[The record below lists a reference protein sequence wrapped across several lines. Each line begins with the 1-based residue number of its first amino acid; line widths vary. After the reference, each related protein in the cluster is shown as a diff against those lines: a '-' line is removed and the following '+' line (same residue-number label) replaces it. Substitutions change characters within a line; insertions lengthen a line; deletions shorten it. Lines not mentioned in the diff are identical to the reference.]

1 MCKLDQECTELVQA
15 LPGGPQPGYVQRRWV
30 EKAREATDYPTLM
43 EEAIGLAEALK
54 CDTPRDS
61 ASQQQGSRHTTY
73 HGLTILSEAA
83 GLEEEVGPRQ
93 QAAAAAFQAL
103 PEKTSNPTFEEED
116 DDDDDIVF

>member
-1 MCKLDQECTELVQA
+1 MCRLDQECTELVQA
-15 LPGGPQPGYVQRRWV
+15 IAHGPQPGYLQRRWV
-30 EKAREATDYPTLM
+30 EKAREATDYPKLM
-43 EEAIGLAEALK
+43 EEAVDLAEALK
-54 CDTPRDS
+54 CDTPREGT
-61 ASQQQGSRHTTY
+61 AQLQGSRHTLY
-73 HGLTILSEAA
+73 QGLTILSEAA